1 MTEIERSVATCV
13 AQSLGLTEEDV
24 GASGF
29 ELANAA
35 TFSSFALLEMVV
47 RLEETFSITVPDK
60 DLTLERFASV
70 ASISPYV
77 RERQGA
83 SGP

>member
-1 MTEIERSVATCV
+1 MSEIERSVARCI
-13 AQSLGLTEEDV
+13 AQSLGLTEGDV
-24 GASGF
+24 GAAGF
-29 ELANAA
+29 ELTNAA

-47 RLEETFSITVPDK
+47 RLEETFSISVPDK

-70 ASISPYV
+70 ASISQYV

-83 SGP
+83 LGS